1 MLAVLTAYIRVLG
14 GALGQPQNFGG
25 SLPKQRRMA
34 VLTIALP
41 VQAIEDALWG
51 SRVSL
56 LAAAI
61 IIVIGGLA
69 TGISRTIGIARRL
82 EEASYMSGEAS

>member
-1 MLAVLTAYIRVLG
+1 
-14 GALGQPQNFGG
+14 
-25 SLPKQRRMA
+25 MA
-34 VLTIALP
+34 VLTVALL

-61 IIVIGGLA
+61 MIVIGGLA
-69 TGISRTIGIARRL
+69 TCISRTIAIARRL
-82 EEASYMSGEAS
+82 EEAS

>member
-1 MLAVLTAYIRVLG
+1 VRCA
-14 GALGQPQNFGG
+14 GQPQNFGG
-25 SLPKQRRMA
+25 ILPKQRWQA
-34 VLTIALP
+34 VLTVALL

-61 IIVIGGLA
+61 MITSA
-69 TGISRTIGIARRL
+69 A
-82 EEASYMSGEAS
+82 